1 MPHISIITTTYN
13 HSDYIAH
20 TIESVLSQT
29 FDNWTMYIGDD
40 SPDTRTWDIIATY
53 VEKYPDKIKAYRNIP
68 SLGIVGNMNRLLE
81 HAVHSTYLTTNPSPS
96 EKGTPSP
103 IGEDRDEE
111 YISFLE

>member
-13 HSDYIAH
+13 HADYIAH

-40 SPDTRTWDIIATY
+40 SPDTRTWDIISTY

-68 SLGIVGNMNRLLE
+68 SLGIVGNMNRLIGY
-81 HAVHSTYLTTNPSPS
+81 AVHSMQYTGKKINIEVHTQTH
-96 EKGTPSP
+96 T
-103 IGEDRDEE
+103 EDTEDIHIENEE
-111 YISFLE
+111 